1 VRTTDGLQT
10 TITCSPV
17 NVIDRTFSVKLSL
30 EISWPMPP
38 QDEHLP
44 DRIELRSIGPASNSG
59 GGSSGSSSRRPIA
72 SWSFNSGTA
81 KPGPASSGRGTRPFT
96 FKTIFGEVTV
106 GRSRILQKKDG
117 TIEVPSAVAWN
128 TSRQLMITCNLRDA
142 VCDQMGDQS
151 TRESRADVCQY
162 AGDEDLLGPSTIIDI
177 VPQEG
182 EQLIAAQRERARAI
196 LADASEAQSAQS
208 ARLGP
213 AVTDP
218 GALTGSGDD
227 DPPFDDSEEAQAEWA
242 QARAEWI
249 ATGSAG
255 CEPAF
260 PIDKD
265 DPRVVDEGFVIV
277 EPDEVKT
284 KAQRSSGRKE
294 IWTYT
299 AVVLVAGLRY
309 ALAEATA
316 EGLWLQVS
324 ALLREL
330 GVPRGE
336 RRLLV
341 LGDGTGWI
349 RTRFEGLGIDS
360 KAMIL
365 CWWHLRKRYH
375 ESMSSA
381 GGPKDRRR
389 GLEKGLLGQLWR
401 GEVEAAIGLL
411 RGALE
416 WVRNP
421 ASVEELIGYLERR
434 RAYIPDYEQRQR
446 AGSWIASTRVEKFN
460 DRAVSGRCK
469 HRGMSWSPSGVPALA
484 ALEAARRNDE
494 LDEWRRV
501 GELPERRLPGPIRQA
516 A

>member
-1 VRTTDGLQT
+1 VRDTDELQT
-10 TITCSPV
+10 TITLTPV
-17 NVIDRTFSVKLSL
+17 NRRDQTLSL
-30 EISWPMPP
+30 EMTLRMTLPMPD

-44 DRIELRSIGPASNSG
+44 DQIEAFAHQAGLEAQ
-59 GGSSGSSSRRPIA
+59 RRLFGALIEKA
-72 SWSFNSGTA
+72 DQELVLQRRHGKANAGIQR
-81 KPGPASSGRGTRPFT
+81 RGTRPFT

-106 GRSRILQKKDG
+106 RRARILHKHDG
-117 TIEVPSAVAWN
+117 TVEVPSAVAWK
-128 TSRQLMITCNLRDA
+128 TSHQLMITRNLRDA

-151 TRESRADVCQY
+151 TRESRADICQY

-177 VPQEG
+177 IHQEG
-182 EQLIAAQRERARAI
+182 EPLITAQRDRARSI
-196 LADASEAQSAQS
+196 LSEASEAQLAL
-208 ARLGP
+208 LGP
-213 AVTDP
+213 AVADP
-218 GALTGSGDD
+218 GALTGLVDD
-227 DPPFDDSEEAQAEWA
+227 DPPWDDSEQAQAEWE
-242 QARAEWI
+242 QTQAEWI
-249 ATGSAG
+249 ATGFPG

-265 DPRVVDEGFVIV
+265 EPRAEDEGWVIV

-284 KAQRSSGRKE
+284 RAQPSSGRKE
-294 IWTYT
+294 VWTYT

-309 ALAEATA
+309 CLAEATS

-324 ALLREL
+324 ALLLEL
-330 GVPRGE
+330 GVLDGE

-341 LGDGTGWI
+341 LGDGARWI
-349 RTRFEGLGIDS
+349 RAWFEGLGIDS
-360 KAMIL
+360 KAMVL
-365 CWWHLRKRYH
+365 CWWHLRKRCY

-389 GLEKGLLGQLWR
+389 AFEKELLGRLWKGR
-401 GEVEAAIGLL
+401 VDAAIELL

-421 ASVEELIGYLERR
+421 SSVEELIGYLEKR

-446 AGSWIASTRVEKFN
+446 AGLWIASTRVEKFN
-460 DRAVSGRCK
+460 DWAVSARCK
-469 HRGMSWSPSGVPALA
+469 RRGMSWSPAGVLALA
-484 ALEAARRNDE
+484 ALEAARRNGE

-501 GELPERRLPGPIRQA
+501 GELPGRTLPEPIRQA